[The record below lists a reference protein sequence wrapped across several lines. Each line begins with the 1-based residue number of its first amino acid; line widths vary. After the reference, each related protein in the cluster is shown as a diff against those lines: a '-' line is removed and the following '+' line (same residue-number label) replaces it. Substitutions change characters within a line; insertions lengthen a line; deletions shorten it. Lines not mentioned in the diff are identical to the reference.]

1 MALTLNNS
9 VNTTLMWVAPNFK
22 NGRRSDTV
30 TADNLDTS
38 PSVAGL
44 NSVMHYVCVHR
55 VHTVNNWSNDWL
67 MYADD
72 SSYMLL
78 RGHVIII

>member
-1 MALTLNNS
+1 MDMGLFHYMNAYIYS
-9 VNTTLMWVAPNFK
+9 YRIRP
-22 NGRRSDTV
+22 TV